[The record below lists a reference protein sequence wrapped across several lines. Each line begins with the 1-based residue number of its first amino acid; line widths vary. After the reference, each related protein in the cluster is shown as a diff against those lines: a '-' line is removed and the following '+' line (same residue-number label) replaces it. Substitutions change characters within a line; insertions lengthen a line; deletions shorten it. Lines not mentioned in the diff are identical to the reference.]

1 MNIIALTDLHGK
13 KNILTILAPELESA
27 GLLLLCGDNTHFGK
41 QKEMQEIV
49 LVLRDKV
56 PAIYAVTGN
65 CDYPEAEKYL
75 TREGISLNATVIKHA
90 GYTLVGLSGSLP
102 CPGKTPNEYSEEEY
116 EAILNA
122 LPIPA
127 GEPIIMVSH
136 QPPFNTLNDA
146 VSPDVH
152 VGSKSIRKF
161 IEKFQP
167 LVCFTGHIHEGRAV
181 DRIGITMVVNP
192 GPAGAGNFASALLKK
207 NEVKNIRLR
216 NLFHPDAI

>member
-13 KNILTILAPELESA
+13 KNILTTLAPELESA
-27 GLLLLCGDNTHFGK
+27 DLLLLCGDNTHFGK
-41 QKEMQEIV
+41 QKEMEEII
-49 LVLRDKV
+49 LQLRSKI

-75 TREGISLNATVIKHA
+75 AAEGISLNASLIKHA

-102 CPGKTPNEYSEEEY
+102 CPGRTPNEYSEEEY
-116 EAILNA
+116 EAILGA
-122 LPIPA
+122 LSIPA
-127 GEPIIMVSH
+127 GEPLLMVSH

-146 VSPDVH
+146 VSPDFH

-161 IEKFQP
+161 IEKYQP

-181 DRIGITMVVNP
+181 DYIGQTLVVNP
-192 GPAGAGNFASALLKK
+192 GPAGAGNFASTLIEENA
-207 NEVKNIRLR
+207 VKNIRMR
-216 NLFHPDAI
+216 NLFHPDVI

>member
-1 MNIIALTDLHGK
+1 MNVIALTDLHGR
-13 KNILTILAPELESA
+13 KNILTALAPELESA
-27 GLLLLCGDNTHFGK
+27 DLLLLCGDNTHFGK
-41 QKEMQEIV
+41 QKEMEEIV
-49 LVLRDKV
+49 NGLRGKIS
-56 PAIYAVTGN
+56 AIYAVTGN

-75 TREGISLNATVIKHA
+75 TREGISLNATVKKHA

-116 EAILNA
+116 EAILGA
-122 LPIPA
+122 LSIPA
-127 GEPIIMVSH
+127 GEPLLMVSH

-146 VSPDVH
+146 VSPGFH

-161 IEKFQP
+161 IEKYQP

-181 DRIGITMVVNP
+181 DRIGDTLVVNP
-192 GPAGAGNFASALLKK
+192 GPSGAGNFTSALLEE

-216 NLFHPDAI
+216 NLFNPDAI